1 MKKYMLIITC
11 DRSLE
16 EPQFFSTFDEA
27 QDAMIADYANSIDMD
42 IESVKTAYE
51 SGNSCHDD
59 YGLYED
65 SAWLSGFSNID
76 WFIVNISEYDIA
88 RSNLQQ

>member
-1 MKKYMLIITC
+1 
-11 DRSLE
+11 
-16 EPQFFSTFDEA
+16 
-27 QDAMIADYANSIDMD
+27 MIADYANSIDMD
-42 IESVKTAYE
+42 LESVKTAYE
-51 SGNSCHDD
+51 NGNSCHDD
-59 YGLYED
+59 HGLYED